1 MSRLE
6 KILDLL
12 SRGILPQTLAL
23 SYLWETFTDAERE
36 DLLAQAKRLSGQ
48 KLGADLLT
56 FLQAVVGEKD
66 DWYVFTILELTAA
79 QSILPLPSR
88 LEAVNQ
94 LRKIIEKLRPT
105 LAGDTSGKD
114 LKTRHR
120 TAEAACFALNARLR
134 QENGETKKAI
144 ASFKAA
150 LALYRKLRQ
159 DAIADDILREMTAL
173 EAARKA
179 AKTSEKSAK
188 PAEKSAKEKPARQA
202 AAEPEIK
209 SLLSQRDRLLAE
221 IESLKAQLA
230 SLKRDQER
238 MAEEVAR
245 LDLDLQRK
253 KSRLAQVDASQPPVK
268 NAHRQQSSRKHRA
281 AVAGLDASLD
291 LPDFL
296 K

>member
-1 MSRLE
+1 MTRLE

-36 DLLAQAKRLSGQ
+36 EFLAQAKRLSGQ

-56 FLQAVVGEKD
+56 FLQAVVRDKD
-66 DWYVFTILELTAA
+66 DWYILSILELTAS
-79 QSILPLPSR
+79 QTSLPLPIR

-94 LRKIIEKLRPT
+94 MRKVIERLRPT

-159 DAIADDILREMTAL
+159 DAVADEILREMTDL
-173 EAARKA
+173 EAARKT
-179 AKTSEKSAK
+179 AKTSEKSPK
-188 PAEKSAKEKPARQA
+188 PVEKTAKEKPAPQA
-202 AAEPEIK
+202 TVEPDTK
-209 SLLSQRDRLLAE
+209 SLTAQRDRLLAE

-230 SLKRDQER
+230 GLKRDQER

-253 KSRLAQVDASQPPVK
+253 KSRLAQVDGSQPSAKP
-268 NAHRQQSSRKHRA
+268 ARQETSTRRKRA
-281 AVAGLDASLD
+281 AVSGLDASLD